1 MEKGENMKE
10 ACILKNLEQIKVMAH
25 PLRMQLLE
33 AFSHKLMTTKQVAQL
48 LGKQP
53 TKLYHHVDSLKRVGL
68 IKLVKTQKKRGTVEK
83 YYRTVAHRFTVDR
96 KLFRLG
102 PQTKETLGEL
112 QAMVAAMFEDTLSEV
127 HQSIA
132 QKLIKPE
139 NKRSPAILARSRI
152 YTTPD
157 QIEKLRKKIQK
168 LLNECSTVNRKQ
180 GKVEYGLT
188 LVFYPIKKKK

>member
-1 MEKGENMKE
+1 M
-10 ACILKNLEQIKVMAH
+10 
-25 PLRMQLLE
+25 
-33 AFSHKLMTTKQVAQL
+33 
-48 LGKQP
+48 
-53 TKLYHHVDSLKRVGL
+53 
-68 IKLVKTQKKRGTVEK
+68 
-83 YYRTVAHRFTVDR
+83 DR

-112 QAMVAAMFEDTLSEV
+112 QAVVAAMFEDTLSEI

-132 QKLIKPE
+132 QELIKPE
-139 NKRSPAILARSRI
+139 NKHSPAILARSRI
-152 YTTPD
+152 YTTTD

-188 LVFYPIKKKK
+188 LAFYPIKKKK